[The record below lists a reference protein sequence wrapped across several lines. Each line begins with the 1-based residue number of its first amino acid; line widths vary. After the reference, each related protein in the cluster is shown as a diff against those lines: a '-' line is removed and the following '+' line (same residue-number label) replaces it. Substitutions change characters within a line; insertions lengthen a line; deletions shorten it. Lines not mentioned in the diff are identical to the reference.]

1 MPTTH
6 NLPTTQ
12 GRVGVAGSSDRDTKK
27 SRTATRLAEQRAA
40 AQAKAR
46 RRITIAAAAA
56 AVIVIVVIVV
66 AVTLGGK
73 QSSNSTATNTAA
85 SLVGTGTKA
94 CTYTP
99 AGNAAKKVGD
109 PPPKGV
115 AAKTYKATI
124 ATNQGQIVV
133 NLDGAKAPCTVNS
146 FIYLASKGYFD
157 GTSCHRLTTSG
168 IYVLQCGDPTATGAG
183 GPGYEFGDEN
193 LSGATYPAGTVAMA
207 NAGPNTNGSQ
217 FFLVYKDTQ
226 LSPNYTPFGT
236 IVSGL
241 DVLNK
246 VAAKG
251 SDNSNNPGEGKPNS
265 PVKISQVT
273 VTG

>member
-1 MPTTH
+1 
-6 NLPTTQ
+6 
-12 GRVGVAGSSDRDTKK
+12 VAGSSDRGTKK
-27 SRTATRLAEQRAA
+27 SRAAARLAEQRAA
-40 AQAKAR
+40 AREKAR

-56 AVIVIVVIVV
+56 AVVVIVVIVV
-66 AVTLGGK
+66 AVSLGGSNK
-73 QSSNSTATNTAA
+73 SSNSTSSNSTSSSGTSSNSAA
-85 SLVGTGTKA
+85 SLVGTGTTA

-99 AGNAAKKVGD
+99 TGNAARNVGN

-124 ATNQGQIVV
+124 TTSQGQIVV
-133 NLDGAKAPCTVNS
+133 NLDGAQAPCTVNS

-168 IYVLQCGDPTATGAG
+168 IYVLPCGDPTGTGSG

-226 LSPNYTPFGT
+226 LPPNYTPFGT
-236 IVSGL
+236 ITSGL

-251 SDNSNNPGEGKPNS
+251 SDNSNNPGDGKPNL
-265 PVKISQVT
+265 PVKISGVT

>member
-1 MPTTH
+1 M
-6 NLPTTQ
+6 
-12 GRVGVAGSSDRDTKK
+12 AGSPDKK
-27 SRTATRLAEQRAA
+27 SRSAARLAEQRAA
-40 AQAKAR
+40 AREKAR
-46 RRITIAAAAA
+46 RRITIAAAAVA
-56 AVIVIVVIVV
+56 VLVIVAIVV
-66 AVTLGGK
+66 AVSLGSSK
-73 QSSNSTATNTAA
+73 SSNSKSSNSKSSNTAA
-85 SLVGTGTKA
+85 SLVGTGTTA

-99 AGNAAKKVGD
+99 SGSAAKNVGN

-115 AAKTYKATI
+115 AAKSYKATI
-124 ATNQGQIVV
+124 TTNQGQIVI

-168 IYVLQCGDPTATGAG
+168 IYVLQCGDPTATGTG

-236 IVSGL
+236 ITSGL

-251 SDNSNNPGEGKPNS
+251 SDNSNGSGDGKPNL
-265 PVKISQVT
+265 PVKISEVT